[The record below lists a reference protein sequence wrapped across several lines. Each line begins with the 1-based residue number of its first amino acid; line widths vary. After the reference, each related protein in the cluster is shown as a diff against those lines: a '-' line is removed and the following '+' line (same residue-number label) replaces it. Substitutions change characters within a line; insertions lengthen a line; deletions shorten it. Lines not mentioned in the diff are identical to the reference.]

1 MHMDAAAFS
10 SLRCLP
16 DPVLGEDGHYLPF
29 NDVFGK
35 PTTEK
40 DRPSLKLK
48 SKNHFHTVP
57 QNSMLPMLFSARSAV
72 NGD

>member
-1 MHMDAAAFS
+1 MDAAAFS
-10 SLRCLP
+10 SLRFLP

-40 DRPSLKLK
+40 DRPSPKLK
-48 SKNHFHTVP
+48 SKSHFRTVP
-57 QNSMLPMLFSARSAV
+57 
-72 NGD
+72 